1 MKYLVKFFVIFF
13 FLIYSNIAYSNNTI
27 VYINMKQIINNSL
40 AGISINQEID
50 KIHKSN
56 IVEFNKIQDELKLE
70 EDKILSQKNIL
81 SEDEYFKKINLFKKK
96 VKNYQ
101 NDQNKKMNLLN
112 EKKIKATKELLK
124 NLNTILTEY
133 STKNDISFILK
144 KDNVIIAKKSLDITG
159 NVIAILNERI
169 KKIELN

>member
-159 NVIAILNERI
+159 NVITILNERI

>member
-1 MKYLVKFFVIFF
+1 
-13 FLIYSNIAYSNNTI
+13 
-27 VYINMKQIINNSL
+27 
-40 AGISINQEID
+40 
-50 KIHKSN
+50 
-56 IVEFNKIQDELKLE
+56 
-70 EDKILSQKNIL
+70 
-81 SEDEYFKKINLFKKK
+81 
-96 VKNYQ
+96 
-101 NDQNKKMNLLN
+101 MNLLN